1 MPMYGANYYPGMTYQ
16 GQSYPTY
23 YPQTYMGYGNP
34 QQVQPQQPQQMQ
46 TPGMFGRMITK
57 PEDITPADVPTTGIP
72 AYFPIQDGSAIYM
85 KQWNSNGK
93 IDTTRYVQEV
103 VEEKPKEEPTAP
115 ILAEILDRLSKIEK
129 TLSE

>member
-1 MPMYGANYYPGMTYQ
+1 MPMYGANYYQGMNYQ
-16 GQSYPTY
+16 GQPYPTY
-23 YPQTYMGYGNP
+23 YPQTYMGYSNV
-34 QQVQPQQPQQMQ
+34 QQNQPQQMQ
-46 TPGMFGRMITK
+46 QVQVPAMFGRMITK

-72 AYFPIQDGSAIYM
+72 AYFPVQDGSAIYM

-115 ILAEILDRLSKIEK
+115 ILTEILDRISKIEK

>member
-23 YPQTYMGYGNP
+23 YPQNYMGYGNP
-34 QQVQPQQPQQMQ
+34 QQAQPQQIQQMQ
-46 TPGMFGRMITK
+46 TPGMFGRTIMK

-72 AYFPIQDGSAIYM
+72 AYFPVQDGSAIYV

-93 IDTTRYVQEV
+93 IDTTRYIPEA
-103 VEEKPKEEPTAP
+103 VEEKPKEETTAP
-115 ILAEILDRLSKIEK
+115 ILTEILERISKIEK